1 MITPKPNFKSSVLK
15 LFIEVNYIVCKN
27 YMFTN
32 CYYGFVFI
40 LHHRS
45 DKHLDEN
52 NTFQTY
58 VPIYL
63 STTIDDE
70 KHIEV
75 TISTMNRIS
84 LKVNDK
90 LYTKYKY

>member
-1 MITPKPNFKSSVLK
+1 MKK
-15 LFIEVNYIVCKN
+15 LLVYKLLLR
-27 YMFTN
+27 
-32 CYYGFVFI
+32 FI
-40 LHHRS
+40 LIQHHRS

>member
-15 LFIEVNYIVCKN
+15 LFIELNYIVCKN

-45 DKHLDEN
+45 DKMRM
-52 NTFQTY
+52 NTKRFKHMFLY
-58 VPIYL
+58 IYQQRL
-63 STTIDDE
+63 MT
-70 KHIEV
+70 KHI
-75 TISTMNRIS
+75 S
-84 LKVNDK
+84 K
-90 LYTKYKY
+90 